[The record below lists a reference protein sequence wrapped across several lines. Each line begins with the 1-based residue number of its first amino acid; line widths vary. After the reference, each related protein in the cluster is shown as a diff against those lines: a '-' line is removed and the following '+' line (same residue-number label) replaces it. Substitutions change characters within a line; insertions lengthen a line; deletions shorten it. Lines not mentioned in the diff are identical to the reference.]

1 MYVCMYHNSDLQ
13 GNIHFHS
20 LKNFIMGYVSTAT
33 AVAVEAWA
41 HRLLLPDLH
50 RYRHLTQNNV
60 EQKFN
65 KQQ

>member
-1 MYVCMYHNSDLQ
+1 
-13 GNIHFHS
+13 
-20 LKNFIMGYVSTAT
+20 MGYVSTAT